1 MSEVIISAD
10 MTEVIVETNGARGPA
25 GSAGAAGA
33 AGPQGPAG
41 ATGATGATGETGPTG
56 PTGPAGSDGAD
67 GVGVPAGGSAGQS
80 LIKDSATDFDTSWGN
95 TSAVFVPISDFAG
108 YFPTNNVEAAL
119 ATLGEAV
126 FASTTV
132 QAATSSAG
140 TLTLDFA
147 LKRKAVFTT
156 TLTEN
161 VSTLTLANLSSTG
174 FLEYEIH
181 ITQDATGGR
190 TFAMP
195 ASHKALGGSDT
206 AIASAAN
213 AVTVLA
219 ASSVN
224 GGTTWRYAMQESA

>member
-1 MSEVIISAD
+1 M
-10 MTEVIVETNGARGPA
+10 
-25 GSAGAAGA
+25 
-33 AGPQGPAG
+33 
-41 ATGATGATGETGPTG
+41 GATGATGETGPTG

-67 GVGVPAGGSAGQS
+67 GVGVPAGGSAGQL
-80 LIKDSATDFDTSWGN
+80 LIRDSATDFDTSWGN

-174 FLEYEIH
+174 FLG
-181 ITQDATGGR
+181 TNSTSRKTPPDRGA
-190 TFAMP
+190 P
-195 ASHKALGGSDT
+195 SHPRQPTEALGGSDT
-206 AIASAAN
+206 AIASAWQQRD
-213 AVTVLA
+213 LFRKRHP
-219 ASSVN
+219 SVN
-224 GGTTWRYAMQESA
+224 GHCSQHHRDGCEVVQSGDVPAQMMMAVAAEAANDSVHWSNVVACSVWK